1 MAKISVNDEY
11 VVNGKLTISRVL
23 NMDNEVV
30 INGTFAS
37 HYYFEEINTLTTYR
51 YEVKGIEVKQELFG
65 SDDFD
70 IVYNFTAKE
79 FDVRDGM
86 MTNLTDKEI
95 DTIEADMYNK
105 KGYLLDSN
113 MKVVGEDNE

>member
-1 MAKISVNDEY
+1 MARISVNDEY
-11 VVNGKLTISRVL
+11 IVNGKLTVSRAL
-23 NMDNEVV
+23 DKNNEII

-37 HYYFEEINTLTTYR
+37 HYYFEEIKSLTTYR
-51 YEVKGIEVKQELFG
+51 YEIKDIEVIEELFG

-79 FDVRDGM
+79 FDVREG

-95 DTIEADMYNK
+95 DYIESKIYDEN
-105 KGYLLDSN
+105 GYLLNSN
-113 MKVVGEDNE
+113 MGMAGE

>member
-23 NMDNEVV
+23 NMDNEIV
-30 INGTFAS
+30 ISGTFAS

-51 YEVKGIEVKQELFG
+51 YEIKGIEVREELFG

-79 FDVRDGM
+79 FDVRDGA

-95 DTIEADMYNK
+95 DAIEVDMYNE